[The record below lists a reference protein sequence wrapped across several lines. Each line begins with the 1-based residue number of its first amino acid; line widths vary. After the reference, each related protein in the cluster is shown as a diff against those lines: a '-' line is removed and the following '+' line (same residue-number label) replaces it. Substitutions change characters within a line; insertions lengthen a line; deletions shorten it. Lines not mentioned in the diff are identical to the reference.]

1 MIRCDDIFVDSDAI
15 QFEKVCQVVRRY
27 GFDHII
33 GITPIGEGKKLW
45 TRHGG
50 LWKIHFL
57 TKYGFFVNYHIKK
70 LTGEKYIG
78 DNKQLLKIL
87 NSEFSTHGAIPALH
101 GLHHYKYSNMPQ
113 QKVYEELSSGIGLF
127 GELFNE
133 KVEIF
138 VPPFDEWN
146 SNTES
151 VCEKLNLSIDKCRI
165 GFDRLIENMSS
176 AQIEK
181 LAKQQSNEPEV
192 YYHPHRLIDLN
203 KFELYLRTR
212 RKYC

>member
-1 MIRCDDIFVDSDAI
+1 MIRCDDVFVDSDAL
-15 QFEKVCQVVRRY
+15 QFERICQIIRRY

-45 TRHGG
+45 TKNGG

-57 TKYGFFVNYHIKK
+57 TKYGFLVNYRIRKM
-70 LTGEKYIG
+70 TGEKYIG
-78 DNKQLLKIL
+78 DNEQLLRIL
-87 NSEFSTHGAIPALH
+87 DSEFSKYGASPALH
-101 GLHHYKYSNMPQ
+101 GLHHYKYSSMPQ
-113 QKVYEELSSGIGLF
+113 QKVSEELSSGTCLLR
-127 GELFNE
+127 ELFDK

-138 VPPFDEWN
+138 VPPFNAWN

-151 VCEKLNLSIDKCRI
+151 VCKKLNLSIDKCRT
-165 GFDRLIENMSS
+165 GFDRLIKNMSNT
-176 AQIEK
+176 QVEI
-181 LAKQQSNEPEV
+181 LAKQQSNIPEV

-212 RKYC
+212 RKYL